1 MQRFGF
7 ALTKECSDADA
18 KKKKVSSNYAG
29 IIKNDAQFAGLQC
42 VVFICSLCQGTQQK
56 YYGL

>member
-18 KKKKVSSNYAG
+18 KKKKKLAV
-29 IIKNDAQFAGLQC
+29 IMQ
-42 VVFICSLCQGTQQK
+42 V
-56 YYGL
+56 